1 MDIFKNHAYTPK
13 QFAMDMPIVA
23 KVTRNKAK
31 EGDNISMGLRIGA
44 RTKIAAGLSGPLSV
58 LLLLMSHYPKG
69 YNQRTESNDNRIL
82 FSA

>member
-44 RTKIAAGLSGPLSV
+44 RTKIAAPT
-58 LLLLMSHYPKG
+58 P
-69 YNQRTESNDNRIL
+69 
-82 FSA
+82 